1 MASRVAL
8 TIVDPRGSPGH
19 HPPRRVLAPP
29 TATISALILR
39 LRGQWPDLC
48 HLLDGAGLALLPP
61 ALTLRDALASGAI
74 ALAAD
79 PAGDGATA
87 TGGGRCRI
95 VGSFGQPIFVHI
107 PKTGGTTMIAALRQQ
122 AWQPHHNDFH
132 YRHIV
137 YRTTQST
144 SGDLFNDAATL
155 AALSGTGAGAGTGT
169 GTKAGTGTGTGDA
182 GSAEESAEGSAEVEA
197 NEEEEEEEEG
207 GEAQT
212 VFTILREPLERAM
225 SEYAFLRD
233 RPHFM
238 DRLEVREERERE
250 GEREPPCSV
259 VVQCTLVVVSV

>member
-1 MASRVAL
+1 MTCVKMETSTHMASRLAL
-8 TIVDPRGSPGH
+8 NVTDPRGH

-29 TATISALILR
+29 TATISALVLR
-39 LRGQWPDLC
+39 LRGQWPDFC

-137 YRTTQST
+137 YGTTQST

-155 AALSGTGAGAGTGT
+155 AALSGTGAGTGTGT

-182 GSAEESAEGSAEVEA
+182 GSAEESAEGSAEVEDI
-197 NEEEEEEEEG
+197 EEEEEEEG
-207 GEAQT
+207 REAQT
-212 VFTILREPLERAM
+212 VFTILREPLERAI

-238 DRLEVREERERE
+238 DRLEVRRERERE
-250 GEREPPCSV
+250 SERWGERA
-259 VVQCTLVVVSV
+259 TL